1 MRAADAWNVVS
12 LGFTASW
19 LFFFQI
25 SPRERRGDLSGGRRA
40 TVNAPEE
47 DEVLDEALQRSA
59 AHALVKPRGSFLRED
74 LLEDLDRGHLG
85 PLIVLAPDVRGH
97 LGLCEVQRVDAE
109 GGEEAA
115 EAPYEGALQG
125 ALALVAHFVGTGT
138 RDPRRCTNCFS
149 FKNGNKS

>member
-1 MRAADAWNVVS
+1 M
-12 LGFTASW
+12 
-19 LFFFQI
+19 
-25 SPRERRGDLSGGRRA
+25 
-40 TVNAPEE
+40 NAPEE

-74 LLEDLDRGHLG
+74 LLEDLARGHLG
-85 PLIVLAPDVRGH
+85 SLIVLAPDVRGH

-125 ALALVAHFVGTGT
+125 ALSLVAHFVGTGT
-138 RDPRRCTNCFS
+138 RVARRCTNCFS
-149 FKNGNKS
+149 FKMGISC